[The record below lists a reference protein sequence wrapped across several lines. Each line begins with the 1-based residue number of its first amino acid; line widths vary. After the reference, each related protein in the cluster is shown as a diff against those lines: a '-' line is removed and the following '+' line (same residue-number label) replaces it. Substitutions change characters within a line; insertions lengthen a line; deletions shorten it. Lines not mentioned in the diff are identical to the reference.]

1 MKDGKDTW
9 SRLGEYFEEMT
20 DLTAGSVKD
29 LAGEW
34 AELWNTDGDKGTTET
49 AIDAM
54 RESLGLGVRATA
66 KAWVATRQL
75 MLDLSE

>member
-1 MKDGKDTW
+1 MKNGEDAW
-9 SRLGEYFEEMT
+9 NRLGDYFDEMT
-20 DLTAGSVKD
+20 DLTAEYVKD
-29 LAGEW
+29 VADEW
-34 AELWNTDGDKGTTET
+34 AGMWNADDDKTTTDS

-54 RESLGLGVRATA
+54 RETFGVGLRATA